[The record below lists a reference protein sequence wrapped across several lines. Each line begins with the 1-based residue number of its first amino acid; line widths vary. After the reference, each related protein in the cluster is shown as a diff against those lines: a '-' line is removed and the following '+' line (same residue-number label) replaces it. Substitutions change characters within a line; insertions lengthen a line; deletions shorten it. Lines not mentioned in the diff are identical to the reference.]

1 MQAVHETQNKLHSA
15 TLQCEQPEKRIK
27 KVQTKLFHRP
37 ANACHTSYTFFL
49 HKESRLSR
57 RPLALNFLHPN
68 AVTCSYIQT
77 QDQNLAEMAELA
89 ELGPNL
95 KNGLHV
101 CVYRLLASKV
111 GTTSVL
117 LVLTAK

>member
-15 TLQCEQPEKRIK
+15 TLQCEQPEKKDK
-27 KVQTKLFHRP
+27 KG
-37 ANACHTSYTFFL
+37 ANKTLSQACQCLPYLLHFFL